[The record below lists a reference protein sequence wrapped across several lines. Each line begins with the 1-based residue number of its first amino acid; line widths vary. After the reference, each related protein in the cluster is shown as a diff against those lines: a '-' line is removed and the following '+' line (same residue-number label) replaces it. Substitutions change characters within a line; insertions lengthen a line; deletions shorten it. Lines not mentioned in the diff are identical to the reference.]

1 LHDGGMTKLKT
12 RTLALRIEDD
22 LRAELEHEA
31 ERRGRPV
38 SNLARAVLR
47 DWVRQHSD
55 ASAAPS
61 ARV

>member
-1 LHDGGMTKLKT
+1 MTKLKT

-22 LRAELEHEA
+22 LRAELELEA
-31 ERRGRPV
+31 ERQGRPV

-47 DWVRQHSD
+47 DWVRQQAD

-61 ARV
+61 AM

>member
-1 LHDGGMTKLKT
+1 MAKLKT

-22 LRAELEHEA
+22 LRAELEQQA
-31 ERRGRPV
+31 ERQGRPV

-47 DWVRQHSD
+47 DWVRRQAD
-55 ASAAPS
+55 TNAAPS

>member
-1 LHDGGMTKLKT
+1 MAKLKT

-22 LRAELEHEA
+22 LRAELEQQA
-31 ERRGRPV
+31 ELQGRPV

-47 DWVRQHSD
+47 DWVRRQAD
-55 ASAAPS
+55 AGAAPS

>member
-1 LHDGGMTKLKT
+1 MSKLKT
-12 RTLALRIEDD
+12 KTLALRIEDD

-31 ERRGRPV
+31 ERQGRPV
-38 SNLARAVLR
+38 SNLARAVLH
-47 DWVRQHSD
+47 DWVRQQAD

>member
-1 LHDGGMTKLKT
+1 MAKRKT
-12 RTLALRIEDD
+12 RTLALRIEDN
-22 LRAELEHEA
+22 LRAELELEA
-31 ERRGRPV
+31 ERQGRAV

-47 DWVRQHSD
+47 DWVRQHAD